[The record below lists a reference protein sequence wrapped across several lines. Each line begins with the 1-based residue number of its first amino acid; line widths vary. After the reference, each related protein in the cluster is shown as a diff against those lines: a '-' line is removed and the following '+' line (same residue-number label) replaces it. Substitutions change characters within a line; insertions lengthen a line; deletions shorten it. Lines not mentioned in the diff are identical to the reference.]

1 MGVILLAAG
10 DGRRLGYDL
19 PKGMYELA
27 LPRPISFFE
36 LFIERI
42 KFLSES
48 ALKQYPNEKISKE
61 AIVIYIVIS
70 DSHTEIISKF
80 MKDNE
85 YFGYK
90 RICFCEVA
98 PAINCFDEN
107 NQIMMQSPG
116 EFVKA
121 SFGNGMLVELGNQTD
136 KERLAR

>member
-1 MGVILLAAG
+1 
-10 DGRRLGYDL
+10 
-19 PKGMYELA
+19 MYELA
-27 LPRPISFFE
+27 LPHPLSFFE
-36 LFIERI
+36 LFIERVRY
-42 KFLSES
+42 LSEM
-48 ALKQYPNEKISKE
+48 ALKRYLNDKIEKE

-70 DSHTEIISKF
+70 DSHSEIISKF
-80 MKDNE
+80 MKDND

-121 SFGNGMLVELGNQTD
+121 SFGNGMLVEWGNQADQRWFT
-136 KERLAR
+136 RARQINRYQNHAYQWH

>member
-1 MGVILLAAG
+1 
-10 DGRRLGYDL
+10 
-19 PKGMYELA
+19 MYELA
-27 LPRPISFFE
+27 LPHPLSFFE
-36 LFIERI
+36 LFIERVRY
-42 KFLSES
+42 LSEM
-48 ALKQYPNEKISKE
+48 ALKRYPNDKIEKE

-70 DSHTEIISKF
+70 DSHSEIISKF
-80 MKDNE
+80 MKDND

-121 SFGNGMLVELGNQTD
+121 SFGNGMLVEWGNQADQRWFT
-136 KERLAR
+136 RARQINRYQNHAYQWH